1 MKKNKAK
8 NILLKISLVL
18 LLFLL
23 VCGQSSCPTTST
35 KAAKTGIDFVLIS
48 GVDKLSDG
56 KIISQGDTFN
66 IQVHIENYD
75 KQSRSGQVCITDN
88 MDNAFGGIESQC
100 TPFYVKAAEVI
111 TEKKQ
116 QSGLFASSQEQVQPS
131 TAEVFFP
138 TSGDYMYKNL
148 PVTQSA
154 KAILSL
160 KYSLSSRA
168 STLEGVKVPTPE
180 TEALNMEQEPAPVTV
195 SVDKSVS
202 RKEGAYKISLDI
214 GLTKDS
220 SATLYPP
227 DMKEENKN
235 YIYFKA
241 SMSPQTLECEP
252 SGTYDQN
259 KFSQGLVE
267 LKNTKFIK
275 CSTLV
280 DIQEGQ
286 WPFTIDLNY
295 GVELK
300 KEIPFTIKV
309 EVK

>member
-1 MKKNKAK
+1 MKTNKTKNM
-8 NILLKISLVL
+8 LLKISLVL

-35 KAAKTGIDFVLIS
+35 TASKTGIDFALVS
-48 GVDKLSDG
+48 GVDKLSSN
-56 KIISQGDTFN
+56 KVISQGDTFN

-75 KQSRSGQVCITDN
+75 KQARSGQVCITDT

-100 TPFYVKAAEVI
+100 VPFYLKAAEVI
-111 TEKKQ
+111 AAKKQ
-116 QSGLFASSQEQVQPS
+116 SFFGSAEQLQPA

-138 TSGDYMYKNL
+138 ASGEYMYKNL
-148 PVTQSA
+148 DVTLTA
-154 KAILSL
+154 KAIVSL
-160 KYSLSSRA
+160 KYSQTSRA
-168 STLEGVKVPTPE
+168 STLQGIKVPTPE
-180 TEALNMEQEPAPVTV
+180 TEMLSMEQEPSPVSVSVEKTV
-195 SVDKSVS
+195 SKKEDSYKVS
-202 RKEGAYKISLDI
+202 LNI
-214 GLTKDS
+214 GLSKSS
-220 SATLYPP
+220 SATLYPL

-235 YIYFKA
+235 YISFKA
-241 SMSPQTLECEP
+241 SMTPQTLECEP

-286 WPFTIDLNY
+286 WPFTIDLSY

-309 EVK
+309 ETK